1 MGKIKK
7 ILENELVG
15 GTQSTDVYPVTSVKA
30 VYDEDNE
37 RLDHILNRRGV
48 VNIST
53 NYNSDHT
60 AEVLTLEQAI
70 AKVPSKDRVLGFQG
84 KFLTSE
90 RWKSYMFTGDSVSSW
105 SDISK
110 WTELIS
116 SVGLAQE
123 LGDSTSK
130 AISQNAVTKALKDSS
145 EEINNKII
153 ELDDKVSTQLP
164 EIEGAK
170 NEALNNI
177 KKNEQSAITNFNSQ
191 RITPEMLSESTKQLI
206 EASGGGTITNL
217 ADDEDLTSVDDGTG
231 SNVLKFADRTY
242 NANNFSGKGY
252 KILRKNIR
260 SVNIASTKINITEV
274 PSTDGT
280 LSFTIN
286 GKETQVA
293 ISATTDNTIALV
305 SQKVATALQA
315 SMTEYDVSI
324 DASLI
329 TLTRKSS
336 GLVTP
341 SVFSAS
347 TTGVVCTVTD
357 STKREFRNIL
367 TPDMINQSNTIY
379 EIRYDFD
386 LNNNKIELQENS
398 ILYFTTGSL
407 KNGTLDCNNSVV
419 LENVNIN
426 GIVDNIGNKEVDFSW
441 FTNDDYFYENF
452 KNTINSKKV
461 KTINLENK
469 TYNLKG
475 YKQIIVDKSL
485 CINGNNA
492 TFVFDTIQ
500 SYGCFSIKKTNNIEI
515 NDINVKLSPSNLT
528 KEGTTFWIGDVTN
541 VVLNNCKIE
550 TFGYCTSLWLHDNT
564 KNITIN
570 DCIIN
575 RISENNDN
583 NVGGAFW
590 IQNYGD
596 SEVRHITINNTIF
609 NYRGTDEALAFWTH
623 NKGSI
628 NEIIFNNCVLNV
640 LENNI
645 KQIMPI
651 SLTVYKEL
659 ADSDLIFKQ
668 CTFNIFNSTDEFVVI
683 RGRGTTGE
691 QQYVKLDKKCLF
703 ENCNINTKNAVSSS
717 YDDVEFYNSFIDC
730 TSIQNYG
737 KFYDCNIKLNHI
749 LSNKATFKKCNIES
763 KENLDLYLI
772 SNSNHA
778 LDCIFDSCN
787 ISLSNQMLGLINF
800 FNVKNIRFI
809 FVNNIVYNVQGKV
822 IRLVSCGEH
831 ITVSNNIFLNSDDA
845 KIELYNSKNLIF
857 SNNICTFSLNNI
869 SDEVNTNLNSIIF
882 TNNTYIDTEN
892 NTKHFYL
899 YGAAKYINSDANIK
913 NPIKGMIS
921 IMENKDNA
929 LTYYDG
935 SAWKTLFKDYG
946 KGATNS
952 RPTLTT
958 TNEGFEY
965 YDSTIKKKILWNGI
979 TWVNLDGNSLNIK
992 KSGTTAERPANVEI
1006 GFIYKDTTLN
1016 KLIIWEGSK
1025 WVNLDGS
1032 ELS

>member
-1 MGKIKK
+1 MFFTREDILKIQNALLQLSVKDS
-7 ILENELVG
+7 ELP
-15 GTQSTDVYPVTSVKA
+15 SAEPVTYNDTLSIVQDGKNKQIKIEDFFNQISLWKREDFINITDK
-30 VYDEDNE
+30 YDE
-37 RLDHILNRRGV
+37 HY
-48 VNIST
+48 IS
-53 NYNSDHT
+53 
-60 AEVLTLEQAI
+60 
-70 AKVPSKDRVLGFQG
+70 
-84 KFLTSE
+84 
-90 RWKSYMFTGDSVSSW
+90 
-105 SDISK
+105 
-110 WTELIS
+110 
-116 SVGLAQE
+116 
-123 LGDSTSK
+123 
-130 AISQNAVTKALKDSS
+130 
-145 EEINNKII
+145 
-153 ELDDKVSTQLP
+153 
-164 EIEGAK
+164 
-170 NEALNNI
+170 
-177 KKNEQSAITNFNSQ
+177 
-191 RITPEMLSESTKQLI
+191 LI
-206 EASGGGTITNL
+206 EAIKLVPILQRKDGLVITFQDIEGNWEIYQFRGNITEFFEEDKWFNL
-217 ADDEDLTSVDDGTG
+217 YDYRNNIIQSIVPDEEDLTASIPNENGNSLV
-231 SNVLKFADRTY
+231 SLKNRVYDPT
-242 NANNFSGKGY
+242 NFSGKGY
-252 KILRKNIR
+252 KILRKNIQ
-260 SVNIASTKINITEV
+260 SVNITSTKITITKA

-286 GKETQVA
+286 GKETQIT
-293 ISATTDNTIALV
+293 ISATTDNTTALV
-305 SQKVATALQA
+305 AQKVASALQE
-315 SMTEYDVSI
+315 SMTEYNVSI
-324 DASLI
+324 DASFI
-329 TLTRKSS
+329 TLTRKSDGS
-336 GLVTP
+336 VTP

-367 TPDMINQSNTIY
+367 TPDMINQPNTIY

-386 LNNNKIELQENS
+386 LNNNKTELQENS

-407 KNGTLDCNNSVV
+407 KNGTLDCNDSVV
-419 LENVNIN
+419 LGNVNIN
-426 GIVDNIGNKEVDFSW
+426 GIVNNIGNKEVDFSW

-475 YKQIIVDKSL
+475 DKQIIVDKSL

-500 SYGCFSIKKTNNIEI
+500 GYYGCFSIKKTNNIEI
-515 NDINVKLSPSNLT
+515 NDINMKLSPSNLT
-528 KEGTTFWIGDVTN
+528 KEGTMFWIGDVTN

-596 SEVRHITINNTIF
+596 SEVRYITINNTIF
-609 NYRGTDEALAFWTH
+609 NYRGTDETLAFWTH

-645 KQIMPI
+645 QQIMPI

-668 CTFNIFNSTDEFVVI
+668 CTFNIFNKINNFTAI

-691 QQYVKLDKKCLF
+691 PQYVKLDKKCLF
-703 ENCNINTKNAVSSS
+703 ENCNINIKYPLNNSF
-717 YDDVEFYNSFIDC
+717 DDVEFYNSFIDC
-730 TSIQNYG
+730 ASIEGYG
-737 KFYDCNIKLNHI
+737 NFYDCNIKLNNI
-749 LSNKATFKKCNIES
+749 LSHKATFKKCNIES
-763 KENLDLYLI
+763 NENSNLYFI

-778 LDCIFDSCN
+778 LDCVFDSCN
-787 ISLSNQMLGLINF
+787 ISLSNQMPGLINL
-800 FNVKNIRFI
+800 FNIKDIKLI
-809 FVNNIVYNVQGKV
+809 FVNNIVHNVQGYI
-822 IRLVSCGEH
+822 IRLVGCGEQ
-831 ITVSNNIFLNSDDA
+831 IIVSNNIFLNSNNA
-845 KIELYNSKNLIF
+845 KVSLYDSKNLIF

-869 SDEVNTNLNSIIF
+869 GDSANTNLNSIIF

-892 NTKHFYL
+892 HIKHFYL
-899 YGAAKYINSDANIK
+899 YGTAKYINSDTNIK

-946 KGATNS
+946 KGVTNS

-958 TNEGFEY
+958 TDEGFEY
-965 YDSTIKKKILWNGI
+965 YDSTLKKKILWNGSA
-979 TWVNLDGNSLNIK
+979 WVNM
-992 KSGTTAERPANVEI
+992 
-1006 GFIYKDTTLN
+1006 
-1016 KLIIWEGSK
+1016 
-1025 WVNLDGS
+1025 DGS
-1032 ELS
+1032 LLNG